1 MLVSYVLIAIKVVP
15 LLPFNNHIIWPL
27 RSRLIENQIKHARM
41 SRLVI
46 RFSQWTTA
54 AQSQTR
60 RAFPKSIVS

>member
-15 LLPFNNHIIWPL
+15 LLPFYSNIIWPL

-46 RFSQWTTA
+46 QFS
-54 AQSQTR
+54 SPTR
-60 RAFPKSIVS
+60 GAFPKSIVS